1 MRAMAAEVRFEKVAI
16 TGGSGR
22 LGRAVVARLEG
33 VCERL
38 VVDRVPPPAAVDH
51 TAADVTDHAALKAAF
66 AGCDAVVHLAAIP
79 NPRTAPADVTFRTN
93 VEGTFTALQAA
104 EDAGVRRVVLAS
116 SDSVVGFHYNPP
128 DWRPLY
134 LPIDEAHPLR
144 PTEFYSL
151 SKRVGETIAE
161 SFAAH
166 GRLEVVVIRPT
177 HIVFP
182 PEYPELEA
190 RGADVQNYHV
200 WTYVAPED
208 VAEAFFLALALPAL
222 RLETFFISAAD
233 GLNRLPTLALCRERY
248 GRLPKIRKPEV
259 YRRLPTASILDG
271 SRAREILGFVPTSD
285 WRRMRAPAPT

>member
-1 MRAMAAEVRFEKVAI
+1 MAAEVRFEKVAI

-22 LGRAVVARLEG
+22 LGQHVTARLEG
-33 VCERL
+33 VCDRL
-38 VVDRVPPPAAVDH
+38 VVDLVAPAAEV
-51 TAADVTDHAALKAAF
+51 AFSAVDVTDYPALLAAF
-66 AGCDAVVHLAAIP
+66 AGCDAVIHLAAIP
-79 NPRTAPADVTFRTN
+79 DPRSAPADLTFRTN
-93 VEGTFTALQAA
+93 VQGTFAVLQAA
-104 EDAGVRRVVLAS
+104 EDAGIRRVVLAS
-116 SDSVVGFHYNPP
+116 SDSVVGFHYDPP

-161 SFAAH
+161 SFAAR

-190 RGADVQNYHV
+190 RGADLHNYHV

-208 VAEAFFLALALPAL
+208 VALAFRLALALPTV
-222 RLETFFISAAD
+222 RFETFFISAAD

-248 GRLPKIRKPEV
+248 GRLPKIRRPEV

-271 SRAREILGFVPTSD
+271 SRAREILGFVPTSN
-285 WRRMRAPAPT
+285 WRRMRPPAPG

>member
-1 MRAMAAEVRFEKVAI
+1 MTAEVRFEKVAI

-22 LGRAVVARLEG
+22 LGRAVVERLEG
-33 VCERL
+33 ACQRL
-38 VVDRVPPPAAVDH
+38 VVDRVPPAARVAF
-51 TAADVTDHAALKAAF
+51 TGVDVTDYGALRAAF
-66 AGCDAVVHLAAIP
+66 AGCDAVIHLAAIP

-93 VEGTFTALQAA
+93 VQGTFAALQAA

-128 DWRPLY
+128 GWRPLY
-134 LPIDEAHPLR
+134 LPIDEAHPLQ

-161 SFAAH
+161 SFAAR

-190 RGADVQNYHV
+190 RGGDLHNYHV

-208 VAEAFFLALALPAL
+208 VALAFRLALALPAV
-222 RLETFFISAAD
+222 RYDTFFITAAD
-233 GLNRLPTLALCRERY
+233 GLNRRPTLELVRERY
-248 GRLPKIRKPEV
+248 GALPEIRRPEV
-259 YRRLPTASILDG
+259 YERLPTASILDG
-271 SRAREILGFVPTSD
+271 SHAREVLGFTPTSD
-285 WRRMRAPAPT
+285 WRRMRDLAL

>member
-1 MRAMAAEVRFEKVAI
+1 MTAEVRFGKVAI

-22 LGRAVVARLEG
+22 LGRAVVERLEG
-33 VCERL
+33 ACERL
-38 VVDRVPPPAAVDH
+38 VVDRVPPPVAV
-51 TAADVTDHAALKAAF
+51 AFKASDVTDYAALKGAF
-66 AGCDAVVHLAAIP
+66 AGCDAVIHLAAIP
-79 NPRTAPADVTFRTN
+79 NPRTAAADVTFRTN
-93 VEGTFTALQAA
+93 VQGTFAVLQAA

-161 SFAAH
+161 SFAAR
-166 GRLEVVVIRPT
+166 GRLETVVIRPT

-190 RGADVQNYHV
+190 RGADLQNYHL

-208 VAEAFFLALALPAL
+208 VAEAFRLALALPAV
-222 RLETFFISAAD
+222 RFDTFFITAAD
-233 GLNRLPTLALCRERY
+233 GLNRQPTLELLRERY
-248 GRLPKIRKPEV
+248 GALPEIRKPEL

-271 SRAREILGFVPTSD
+271 NHASEVLGLTPTSD
-285 WRRMRAPAPT
+285 WRRMRSTSSS

>member
-1 MRAMAAEVRFEKVAI
+1 MTAEVRFEKVAI

-22 LGRAVVARLEG
+22 LGRAVVERLEG
-33 VCERL
+33 ACERL
-38 VVDRVPPPAAVDH
+38 VVDRVPPQAEVDY
-51 TAADVTDHAALKAAF
+51 TVADVADHATLQAAF
-66 AGCDAVVHLAAIP
+66 AGCDAVIHLAAIP

-93 VEGTFTALQAA
+93 VQGSFAVLHAA

-128 DWRPLY
+128 GWRPLY

-151 SKRVGETIAE
+151 SKRVSETIAE
-161 SFAAH
+161 SFAAR
-166 GRLEVVVIRPT
+166 GRLEVVLIRPT

-190 RGADVQNYHV
+190 RGGDLDNYHV

-208 VAEAFFLALALPAL
+208 VADAFRLALALPAV
-222 RLETFFISAAD
+222 RYDTFFISAAD
-233 GLNRLPTLALCRERY
+233 GLNRRPTLELVRERY
-248 GRLPKIRKPEV
+248 GALPEIRRPEV
-259 YRRLPTASILDG
+259 YARLPTASILDG
-271 SRAREILGFVPTSD
+271 SHAREVLGFTPTSD
-285 WRRMRAPAPT
+285 WRRMRAPAPN

>member
-1 MRAMAAEVRFEKVAI
+1 MAAGIRFEKVAV

-33 VCERL
+33 TCERL
-38 VVDRVPPPAAVDH
+38 VVDRVPPQAAVDH
-51 TAADVTDHAALKAAF
+51 TAADVTDHAALRAAF

-93 VEGTFTALQAA
+93 VQGTFAVLQAA

-116 SDSVVGFHYNPP
+116 SDSVVGFHYNPEG
-128 DWRPLY
+128 WRPLY

-161 SFAAH
+161 SFAAR

-190 RGADVQNYHV
+190 RGGDLQNYHV

-208 VAEAFFLALALPAL
+208 VAEAFHLALALPAI
-222 RLETFFISAAD
+222 RYDTFLISAAD
-233 GLNRLPTLALCRERY
+233 GLNRRPTLELVRERY
-248 GRLPKIRKPEV
+248 GALPEIRRPEV
-259 YRRLPTASILDG
+259 YERLPTASILDG
-271 SRAREILGFVPTSD
+271 SHAREVLGFTPSSD
-285 WRRMRAPAPT
+285 WRRMRAPAPD